1 MCCEKM
7 FQKLITKCLIQ
18 IAERNQTR
26 GNNNLLNNIKG
37 QVSRSCYGQ
46 VHRRGGVSFRF
57 FFSLITKI
65 LFSHFLLAFHFIS
78 LPLTRLVTVRAVTRI
93 FQAPLYSTK
102 NYIQFNSGA
111 IRGKHRWIVV
121 SATGN
126 FNCSIHFAEDTELY
140 DLRNRNR
147 RGEREES
154 DQSEKSK
161 QP

>member
-57 FFSLITKI
+57 FNNKNSLLSFSP
-65 LFSHFLLAFHFIS
+65 FHFIS

-93 FQAPLYSTK
+93 FQAPLYSTE